1 MKITTLDII
10 KFLPLEKKFQ
20 SNLIAK
26 FDSLTPDQK
35 FDIEQMVWNAYE
47 AVYKLKL
54 EENTKIAFMNVEDGQ
69 EKLDENFYAR
79 IKDQTVKEIESDF
92 FKDTAQ
98 NDIDDIRAKLEKI
111 MKKTPQ

>member
-10 KFLPLEKKFQ
+10 KFLPLEKNFQ
-20 SNLIAK
+20 MDLINK
-26 FDSLTPDQK
+26 FDNLTPDQK
-35 FDIEQMVWNAYE
+35 FEIEQSVWNAYE
-47 AVYKLKL
+47 AIYKLKL
-54 EENTKIAFMNVEDGQ
+54 DENLKTAFMKAEENQ
-69 EKLDENFYAR
+69 EKLDEAFYAR

-98 NDIDDIRAKLEKI
+98 NDIADIRAKLEKI

>member
-20 SNLIAK
+20 ADLITK
-26 FDSLTPDQK
+26 FDTLTPDQK
-35 FDIEQMVWNAYE
+35 FDIEQMVWNTYE
-47 AVYKLKL
+47 VVYKLKL
-54 EENTKIAFMNVEDGQ
+54 EENTKIAFLKAEERQ
-69 EKLDENFYAR
+69 EKLDESFYAR

-98 NDIDDIRAKLEKI
+98 SDILDIRAKLEKI
-111 MKKTPQ
+111 MQKSPQ